1 MPQDSGG
8 SEEPDYAQSLELWK
22 AKVQADLEVWKYK
35 RTQSLQWDQGAFD
48 FASLALRSVI
58 LINGGAA
65 VALLAFLAHLWTSE
79 GRHAA
84 IIAPVFESL
93 SEFVIGIAAGVA
105 ACGVGYLA
113 TYFNSGALQMDPGR
127 PVAVQLSSLAK
138 RFRRSSDF
146 MRLAWV
152 LVSLVYPNFGCCV

>member
-1 MPQDSGG
+1 MSQDSGG

-22 AKVQADLEVWKYK
+22 TKVQADLEVWKHE

-84 IIAPVFESL
+84 IIAPVYESL

-105 ACGVGYLA
+105 ACGVGYPPRGGP
-113 TYFNSGALQMDPGR
+113 SRSVQMAPF
-127 PVAVQLSSLAK
+127 V
-138 RFRRSSDF
+138 
-146 MRLAWV
+146 
-152 LVSLVYPNFGCCV
+152 